1 MEQLEKIEL
10 TTNALKTQLKN
21 AGIDISVWGTGKTK
35 TIDHLKKEIDEGETI
50 LETNESGEL
59 IRLLTVAG
67 ADIYYM
73 SKDSKQYRLKEEKQ
87 IFQDGR
93 KRQRNLGQAIS
104 EKIKPNEDPEIA
116 IARGIKEEL
125 GIQSGVEISKIGATK
140 NTVESPSYPGL
151 KTEYSIHK
159 FKAVLNDEQFNPN
172 GYTEIQDGLTTYF
185 VWEEIK

>member
-1 MEQLEKIEL
+1 MEKSPTETNIE
-10 TTNALKTQLKN
+10 TLKTQLN
-21 AGIDISVWGTGKTK
+21 NVGIDISVWGTGKAK
-35 TIDHLKKEIDEGETI
+35 TIEHLMKEIEDGETI
-50 LETNESGEL
+50 LTTNENGEL
-59 IRLLTVAG
+59 VRLLTVAG
-67 ADIYYM
+67 ADIYYT
-73 SKDSKQYRLKEEKQ
+73 SKDGKRYRLKEEKQ
-87 IFQDGR
+87 IFKDGR
-93 KRQRNLGQAIS
+93 ERQRNLGQAIS
-104 EKIKPNEDPEIA
+104 EKIKQNEDPEIA

-125 GIQSGVEISKIGATK
+125 GIESKIDLEKIENTK